1 MVILGIC
8 GASGSGKTYLTKEII
23 KQLAPS
29 QYNILSQDYYYY
41 DQSHIPSKKRVHTN
55 YDHPDAIDFKLLI
68 EHIHMLKSGKT
79 IRHPVYDFSGHTRKA
94 ETVATPPAS
103 ILMVEGILIFAVK
116 ELKNLFDLKI
126 YVDTPEEICF
136 IRRLERD
143 VQQRG
148 RTVESVIDQYHKT
161 VYPMFLEYVQPFKN
175 EADLI
180 IEKKWTFDYALKKI
194 MACLNE
200 LRPRET

>member
-1 MVILGIC
+1 MIIVGIC
-8 GASGSGKTYLTKEII
+8 GASGSGKTYLTQKII
-23 KQLAPS
+23 KHLAFS
-29 QYNILSQDYYYY
+29 QHNILSQDYYYY
-41 DQSHIPSKKRVHTN
+41 DQSHIHPKKRVQTN

-68 EHIHMLKSGKT
+68 DHIHMLKSGNT
-79 IRHPVYDFSGHTRKA
+79 IQHPLYDFSEHTRKA
-94 ETVATPPAS
+94 KSVATPPAP

-116 ELKNLFDLKI
+116 ELKNLFNLKI

-148 RTVESVIDQYHKT
+148 RTVESVIAQYHRT

-180 IEKKWTFDYALKKI
+180 IKKNWTFDYALKRI